1 LEFNA
6 MLGFERFKD
15 QKPAQACRA
24 NPLACWPDLSRRTIL
39 KTVPLSVFGASLSGL
54 SWLHAAPRSPAARA
68 KSVILIY
75 AGGGIS
81 HHDSFDPK
89 PDAPAQIHGE
99 LSTISTAQSG
109 ICFTDLLPRLSRRTG
124 RFTLVRSVQHD
135 QTCHGVS
142 AYFMLRGFT
151 QPDPSFDRPENQS
164 RATPNIGSQVAR
176 LRRSSNGLPPYVC
189 VPGLSYLADVG
200 YYTAGWMGRAYDPFL
215 LRSDPNDKDYRVT
228 RLALDETVPTERLH
242 RRRTLHRTL
251 DDWRSHET
259 SVALQTVDTNYQKAF
274 QTLTTERARRAF
286 EIGQESAAVGDSYGR
301 TRMGQSCL
309 LARRLVEAGVPFI
322 VVDDFDWDDHAG
334 IFPALRKRLPVLDAA
349 LAALLMD
356 LSERGL
362 LKTTLVALFTDF
374 GRTPTINKGAGRDHW
389 PGVFTVLFAG
399 AGVPGGQV
407 VGASDALGAHPAER
421 PVSPKDL
428 AATLYQF
435 LGIDPFQDY
444 RSVDGRPFKVLDEG
458 HALAELF

>member
-1 LEFNA
+1 
-6 MLGFERFKD
+6 MLGFDRLKN
-15 QKPAQACRA
+15 QKLAQGCSS
-24 NPLACWPDLSRRTIL
+24 NPLVSQLSLSRRSIL
-39 KTVPLSVFGASLSGL
+39 KTVPVSVFGTSLGGL
-54 SWLHAAPRSPAARA
+54 SWLHAAPRGASARA

-89 PDAPAQIHGE
+89 PEASAQVRGE
-99 LSTISTAQSG
+99 FSAISTADSG
-109 ICFTDLLPRLSRRTG
+109 IYFTELLPRLSQRAG
-124 RFTLVRSVQHD
+124 QFTLVRSVHHD

-142 AYFMLRGFT
+142 AYFMQRGFK
-151 QPDPSFDRPENQS
+151 QPDPSLNRPENQPRS
-164 RATPNIGSQVAR
+164 TPNIGSQVAR
-176 LRRSSNGLPPYVC
+176 LRRTSNGLPPYVC
-189 VPGLSYLADVG
+189 VPGLSYLADIG
-200 YYTAGWMGRAYDPFL
+200 YYTAGWMGRTYDPFL
-215 LRSDPNDKDYRVT
+215 LRSDPNDRNFRVT

-242 RRRTLHRTL
+242 RRWSLRRTL
-251 DDWRSHET
+251 DGWAQSQVP
-259 SVALQTVDTNYQKAF
+259 SVTFQTVDTQYQNAF
-274 QTLTTERARRAF
+274 QTLTTQRARRAF
-286 EIGQESAAVGDSYGR
+286 EIGQEPVTIRERYGR

-322 VVDDFDWDDHAG
+322 TVDDFDWDDHSA
-334 IFPALRKRLPVLDAA
+334 IFPALRKRLPVLDTA
-349 LAALLMD
+349 LAALLSD

-374 GRTPTINKGAGRDHW
+374 GRTPTVNKKAGRDHW

-407 VGASDALGAHPAER
+407 VGASDRLGAQPAER
-421 PVSPKDL
+421 PVGPKDL

-458 HALAELF
+458 RAIAELF